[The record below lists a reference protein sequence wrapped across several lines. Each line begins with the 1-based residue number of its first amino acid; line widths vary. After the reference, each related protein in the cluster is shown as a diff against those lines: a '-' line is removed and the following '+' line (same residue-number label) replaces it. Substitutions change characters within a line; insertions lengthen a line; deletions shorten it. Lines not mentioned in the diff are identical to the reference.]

1 MSKADGCPSQV
12 APTFEQLYDQG
23 RYSVSPHWQRR
34 ELAQANLDWEEVS
47 LHGEENVTRITSV
60 SELQLAQAAR
70 RRRRNVQLTEAS
82 QVRMLPTKPVRS
94 RLTSAGRLLRP
105 SWTRWPCTTT
115 LDLVLRVRARLRLLG
130 QLSRRLMRI
139 CWARP
144 SSSTSSTNRS
154 LSLSRRPKVLL
165 AGDTAARGRLW
176 FPSLLSVF
184 FCRRRR
190 GRRQRSWADV
200 YVRGTDGSIRRPS
213 ALERRLAEGR
223 AGASGSRG

>member
-1 MSKADGCPSQV
+1 M
-12 APTFEQLYDQG
+12 
-23 RYSVSPHWQRR
+23 
-34 ELAQANLDWEEVS
+34 
-47 LHGEENVTRITSV
+47 
-60 SELQLAQAAR
+60 
-70 RRRRNVQLTEAS
+70 
-82 QVRMLPTKPVRS
+82 RMLPTKPVRS

-223 AGASGSRG
+223 AGASGSRGRPSRSPRRSAPRPRRHTPAKLQSAASRCWTASASTGTHRRRPGRSCSRSLWCSRRSRVAAPPCHKAGARR